1 MRPVCASSFS
11 AGWRDLSTRLFHNN
25 LPSPYTHGRPCGR
38 GQVEFSWCIYV
49 TSKKAGRQAPGLWE
63 LQSGVIFFRQRG
75 RLPPRL
81 EPLKRPSYS
90 EDWNKKRHARSGGSS
105 FSCLAAQRSCV
116 FFMAFLLPRFS
127 DHRAKG
133 GAGSGRPLPFSSGH
147 NRFARNR
154 RDPWSF
160 ARVFAR
166 VLICAPATALDRWR
180 WSAYSKYQINARR
193 ESR

>member
-105 FSCLAAQRSCV
+105 LSCLGARDLVSSHSALTRMNNFCAA
-116 FFMAFLLPRFS
+116 
-127 DHRAKG
+127 
-133 GAGSGRPLPFSSGH
+133 SGVEALSLTVTDWTSPTVLTFTSVAPVSSVQPVTKSVDVH
-147 NRFARNR
+147 TR
-154 RDPWSF
+154 
-160 ARVFAR
+160 
-166 VLICAPATALDRWR
+166 
-180 WSAYSKYQINARR
+180 
-193 ESR
+193 